1 MNQRSMRSMSS
12 MKSTIAAR
20 FLSMKDLRAAQMMN
34 CEMPIASLL
43 VEQHARDLLA
53 ARDRTRTAAPP
64 GSRSAFFSFSIA
76 FMVGNGAST
85 MV

>member
-1 MNQRSMRSMSS
+1 MSS

-34 CEMPIASLL
+34 CETPMASLL
-43 VEQHARDLLA
+43 VNSGRAICLQLRVEVERQH
-53 ARDRTRTAAPP
+53 RTGR
-64 GSRSAFFSFSIA
+64 RSAFFSFSIA

>member
-1 MNQRSMRSMSS
+1 MSS

-20 FLSMKDLRAAQMMN
+20 FLSMKDLRAAQTMN
-34 CEMPIASLL
+34 CETPIASLL
-43 VEQHARDLLA
+43 VNSTRDICLSS
-53 ARDRTRTAAPP
+53 
-64 GSRSAFFSFSIA
+64 GSNLNGGTDGTRSAFFSFSIA